1 MSYIGIFDYFVH
13 PVQSVSR
20 VGDDEKSNVPFYER
34 RAFQGTA
41 AIVALATALLALV
54 GPLKGVVDELFPS
67 TEPVTWVEIVLDTS
81 AAMEEEFDGVTKFE
95 AANEAI
101 RKAIKELDNSG
112 LGLRRTATTC
122 DGRSEQVVPLGGDH
136 GDDVIDEARD
146 LRPEGES
153 SIVDAVV
160 GGLEQFNREPMASR
174 GPESR
179 QLLVFTT
186 AAGECSDDDLAKELE
201 ETLEGA
207 DISQSSR
214 VELIALGTSSTEREQ
229 LQEFKAAL
237 GERANVD
244 LYTPEDTEELNDVA
258 SEAAAQT
265 DAVNEVLEDER
276 EAGLYPQK

>member
-1 MSYIGIFDYFVH
+1 MGES
-13 PVQSVSR
+13 
-20 VGDDEKSNVPFYER
+20 EKSQPPFYER

-54 GPLKGVVDELFPS
+54 GPLKGVVDDLFPS
-67 TEPVTWVEIVLDTS
+67 TEPVTWVEVVLDTS
-81 AAMEEEFDGVTKFE
+81 EAMDEEFDGVTKLE
-95 AANEAI
+95 AANQAI
-101 RKAIKELDNSG
+101 QKAVKELDNSG

-122 DGRSEQVVPLGGDH
+122 GGESEQVVPLGGDH
-136 GDDVIDEARD
+136 GDDVVEEARE

-160 GGLEQFNREPMASR
+160 GGLEEFNREPMASR
-174 GPESR
+174 GPKSR

-186 AAGECSDDDLAKELE
+186 AAGECSDDDLAEELK

-207 DISQSSR
+207 DISAASR
-214 VELIALGTSSTEREQ
+214 VELIALGASSAEKQQ
-229 LQEFKAAL
+229 LEEFKVAL

-258 SEAAAQT
+258 TKVGAQT
-265 DAVNEVLEDER
+265 DAVDEVLEEQR
-276 EAGLYPQK
+276 EDGLYPQE